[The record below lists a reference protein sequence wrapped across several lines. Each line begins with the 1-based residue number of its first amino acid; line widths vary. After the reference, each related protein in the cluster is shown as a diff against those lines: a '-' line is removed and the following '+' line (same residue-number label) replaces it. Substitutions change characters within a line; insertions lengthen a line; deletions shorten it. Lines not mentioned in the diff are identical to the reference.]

1 MESVLKSLFKRE
13 LKAILAPYADIICA
27 LFIIAIIGYIIYY
40 LYNKFN
46 ENKTK
51 NNVNSIVNNS
61 LKCPN
66 CGLEISPED
75 RFCLKCGTALTPQI
89 VNSITIRKNLFRYI
103 TSNSKIYYYICSHW
117 FYCSLY
123 FTYSHWCHGRI
134 NYFL

>member
-13 LKAILAPYADIICA
+13 LKAILAPYSDIICA

-46 ENKTK
+46 KNKIK
-51 NNVNSIVNNS
+51 NNINSIVNNS

-75 RFCLKCGTALTPQI
+75 RFCLKCGTALTPQT
-89 VNSITIRKNLFRYI
+89 VNPSPSEKTFLDTLLQILKYTIIYALVGFAILFI
-103 TSNSKIYYYICSHW
+103 LLILI
-117 FYCSLY
+117 
-123 FTYSHWCHGRI
+123 GVMAE
-134 NYFL
+134 

>member
-13 LKAILAPYADIICA
+13 LKAILAPYSDIICT

-75 RFCLKCGTALTPQI
+75 RFCLKCGTALTPQTVNPTPSEKTFLDTLLQILKYTIIYALIGFI
-89 VNSITIRKNLFRYI
+89 VLFI
-103 TSNSKIYYYICSHW
+103 LLILI
-117 FYCSLY
+117 
-123 FTYSHWCHGRI
+123 GVMAE
-134 NYFL
+134 

>member
-13 LKAILAPYADIICA
+13 LKAILAPYSDIICA

-75 RFCLKCGTALTPQI
+75 KFCLKCGTALTPQ
-89 VNSITIRKNLFRYI
+89 TINPSTSEKTFLDTLLQILKYTIIYALIGFAILFI
-103 TSNSKIYYYICSHW
+103 LLILI
-117 FYCSLY
+117 
-123 FTYSHWCHGRI
+123 GVMAE
-134 NYFL
+134 

>member
-13 LKAILAPYADIICA
+13 LKAILAPYSDIICA

-46 ENKTK
+46 ENKIK

-75 RFCLKCGTALTPQI
+75 RFCLKCGTALTPQTVNPSPSEKTFLDTLLQILKYTIIYALIGFI
-89 VNSITIRKNLFRYI
+89 VLFI
-103 TSNSKIYYYICSHW
+103 LLILI
-117 FYCSLY
+117 
-123 FTYSHWCHGRI
+123 GVMVE
-134 NYFL
+134 

>member
-13 LKAILAPYADIICA
+13 LKAILAPYSDIICA

-66 CGLEISPED
+66 CGLEISSED
-75 RFCLKCGTALTPQI
+75 RFCLKCGTALTPQT
-89 VNSITIRKNLFRYI
+89 VNPSSSEKTFLDTLLQILKYTIIYALIGFAILFI
-103 TSNSKIYYYICSHW
+103 LLILI
-117 FYCSLY
+117 
-123 FTYSHWCHGRI
+123 GVMAE
-134 NYFL
+134 

>member
-13 LKAILAPYADIICA
+13 LKAILAPYSDIICT

-66 CGLEISPED
+66 YGLEISPED
-75 RFCLKCGTALTPQI
+75 RFCLKCGTALTPQT
-89 VNSITIRKNLFRYI
+89 VNPSPSKKTFLDTLLQILKYTIIYALVGFAILFI
-103 TSNSKIYYYICSHW
+103 LLILI
-117 FYCSLY
+117 
-123 FTYSHWCHGRI
+123 GVMAE
-134 NYFL
+134 

>member
-1 MESVLKSLFKRE
+1 MESVLKSFFKRE
-13 LKAILAPYADIICA
+13 LKAILAPYSDIICA

-75 RFCLKCGTALTPQI
+75 RFCLKCGTALTPQTVNPSPSEKTFLDTLLQILKYTIIYALIGFI
-89 VNSITIRKNLFRYI
+89 VLFI
-103 TSNSKIYYYICSHW
+103 LLILI
-117 FYCSLY
+117 
-123 FTYSHWCHGRI
+123 GVMAE
-134 NYFL
+134 

>member
-13 LKAILAPYADIICA
+13 LKAILAPYSDIICA

-75 RFCLKCGTALTPQI
+75 RFCLKCGTALTPQT
-89 VNSITIRKNLFRYI
+89 VNPSPSKKTFLDTLLQILKYTIIYALVGFAILFI
-103 TSNSKIYYYICSHW
+103 LLILI
-117 FYCSLY
+117 
-123 FTYSHWCHGRI
+123 GVMVE
-134 NYFL
+134 

>member
-13 LKAILAPYADIICA
+13 LKAILAPYSDIICA

-66 CGLEISPED
+66 CGLEISPKD
-75 RFCLKCGTALTPQI
+75 RFCLKCGTALTPQT
-89 VNSITIRKNLFRYI
+89 VNPSPSEKTFLDTLLQILKYTIIYALIGFAILFI
-103 TSNSKIYYYICSHW
+103 LLILI
-117 FYCSLY
+117 
-123 FTYSHWCHGRI
+123 GVMEE
-134 NYFL
+134 

>member
-13 LKAILAPYADIICA
+13 LKAILAPYSDIICA

-75 RFCLKCGTALTPQI
+75 RFCLKCGTALTPQTVNPSPSEKTFLDTLLQILKYTIIYALIGFI
-89 VNSITIRKNLFRYI
+89 VFFILIILIGIMAK
-103 TSNSKIYYYICSHW
+103 
-117 FYCSLY
+117 
-123 FTYSHWCHGRI
+123 
-134 NYFL
+134 

>member
-13 LKAILAPYADIICA
+13 LKAILAPYSDIICA

-89 VNSITIRKNLFRYI
+89 VNPSPSEKTFLDTLLQILKYTIIYALIGFIVLFI
-103 TSNSKIYYYICSHW
+103 LLILI
-117 FYCSLY
+117 
-123 FTYSHWCHGRI
+123 GVMAE
-134 NYFL
+134 

>member
-75 RFCLKCGTALTPQI
+75 RFCLKCGTALTPQTANPAPSEKTFLDTLLQI
-89 VNSITIRKNLFRYI
+89 LKYTIIYALIGFAILFI
-103 TSNSKIYYYICSHW
+103 LLILI
-117 FYCSLY
+117 
-123 FTYSHWCHGRI
+123 GVMAE
-134 NYFL
+134 

>member
-13 LKAILAPYADIICA
+13 LKAILAPYADIIFA

-75 RFCLKCGTALTPQI
+75 RFCLKCGTALTPQT
-89 VNSITIRKNLFRYI
+89 VNPSPSEKTFLDTLLQILKYTIIYALIGFAILFI
-103 TSNSKIYYYICSHW
+103 LLILI
-117 FYCSLY
+117 
-123 FTYSHWCHGRI
+123 GVMAE
-134 NYFL
+134 

>member
-1 MESVLKSLFKRE
+1 MENVLKSLFKRE

-75 RFCLKCGTALTPQI
+75 RFCLKCGTALTPQTVNPSPSEKTFLDTLLQILKYTIIYALIGFI
-89 VNSITIRKNLFRYI
+89 VLFI
-103 TSNSKIYYYICSHW
+103 LLILI
-117 FYCSLY
+117 
-123 FTYSHWCHGRI
+123 GVMAE
-134 NYFL
+134 

>member
-13 LKAILAPYADIICA
+13 LKAILAPYSDIICA

-75 RFCLKCGTALTPQI
+75 RFCLKCGTALTPQT
-89 VNSITIRKNLFRYI
+89 VNPTPSEKTFLDTLLQILKYTIIYALIGFAILFI
-103 TSNSKIYYYICSHW
+103 LLILIGVTAE
-117 FYCSLY
+117 
-123 FTYSHWCHGRI
+123 
-134 NYFL
+134 

>member
-61 LKCPN
+61 LKCAN

-75 RFCLKCGTALTPQI
+75 RFCLKCGTALTPQ
-89 VNSITIRKNLFRYI
+89 TINPASSEKTFLDTLLQILKYTIIYALIGFAILFI
-103 TSNSKIYYYICSHW
+103 LLILI
-117 FYCSLY
+117 
-123 FTYSHWCHGRI
+123 GVMAE
-134 NYFL
+134 

>member
-13 LKAILAPYADIICA
+13 LKAILAPYSDIICA

-75 RFCLKCGTALTPQI
+75 RFCLKCGTALTPQT
-89 VNSITIRKNLFRYI
+89 VNPAPSEKTFLDTLLQILKYTIIYALIGFAILFI
-103 TSNSKIYYYICSHW
+103 LLILI
-117 FYCSLY
+117 
-123 FTYSHWCHGRI
+123 GVMAE
-134 NYFL
+134 

>member
-51 NNVNSIVNNS
+51 
-61 LKCPN
+61 LYTKQ
-66 CGLEISPED
+66 
-75 RFCLKCGTALTPQI
+75 KALPKK
-89 VNSITIRKNLFRYI
+89 VKLFYI
-103 TSNSKIYYYICSHW
+103 FFIYNTYY
-117 FYCSLY
+117 
-123 FTYSHWCHGRI
+123 
-134 NYFL
+134 

>member
-13 LKAILAPYADIICA
+13 LKAILAPYSDIICT

-75 RFCLKCGTALTPQI
+75 RFCLKCGTALTPQTVNPSPSEKTFLDTLLQILKYTIIYALIGFI
-89 VNSITIRKNLFRYI
+89 VLFI
-103 TSNSKIYYYICSHW
+103 LLILI
-117 FYCSLY
+117 
-123 FTYSHWCHGRI
+123 GVMAE
-134 NYFL
+134 

>member
-13 LKAILAPYADIICA
+13 LKAILAPYSDIICA

-46 ENKTK
+46 ENKIK

-75 RFCLKCGTALTPQI
+75 KFCLKCGTALTPQT
-89 VNSITIRKNLFRYI
+89 VNPSPSEKTFLDTLLQILKYTIIYALIGFAILFI
-103 TSNSKIYYYICSHW
+103 LLILI
-117 FYCSLY
+117 
-123 FTYSHWCHGRI
+123 GVMAE
-134 NYFL
+134 

>member
-66 CGLEISPED
+66 YGLEISPED
-75 RFCLKCGTALTPQI
+75 RFCLKCGTALTPQT
-89 VNSITIRKNLFRYI
+89 VNPSPSKKTFLDTLLQILKYTIIYALIGFAILFI
-103 TSNSKIYYYICSHW
+103 LLILI
-117 FYCSLY
+117 
-123 FTYSHWCHGRI
+123 GVMAE
-134 NYFL
+134 

>member
-13 LKAILAPYADIICA
+13 LKAILAPYSDIICA

-66 CGLEISPED
+66 CGLEISPKD
-75 RFCLKCGTALTPQI
+75 RFCLKCGTALTPQT
-89 VNSITIRKNLFRYI
+89 VNPSPSEKTFLDTLLQILKYTIIYALIGFAILFI
-103 TSNSKIYYYICSHW
+103 LLILIGVTAE
-117 FYCSLY
+117 
-123 FTYSHWCHGRI
+123 
-134 NYFL
+134 

>member
-13 LKAILAPYADIICA
+13 LKAILTPYSDIICA

-75 RFCLKCGTALTPQI
+75 RFCLKCGTALTLQT
-89 VNSITIRKNLFRYI
+89 VNPSPSEKTFLDTLQDNLYI
-103 TSNSKIYYYICSHW
+103 FLYYYVLNK
-117 FYCSLY
+117 YY
-123 FTYSHWCHGRI
+123 
-134 NYFL
+134 

>member
-13 LKAILAPYADIICA
+13 LKAILAPYSDIICA

-66 CGLEISPED
+66 YGLEISPED
-75 RFCLKCGTALTPQI
+75 RFCLKCGTALTPQT
-89 VNSITIRKNLFRYI
+89 VNPAPSEKTFLDTLLQILKYTIIYALVGFAILFI
-103 TSNSKIYYYICSHW
+103 LLILI
-117 FYCSLY
+117 
-123 FTYSHWCHGRI
+123 GVMVE
-134 NYFL
+134 

>member
-13 LKAILAPYADIICA
+13 LKAILAPYSDIICA

-66 CGLEISPED
+66 YGLEISPED
-75 RFCLKCGTALTPQI
+75 RFCLKCGTALTPQT
-89 VNSITIRKNLFRYI
+89 VNPAPSKKTFLDTLLQILKYTIIYALVVFAILFI
-103 TSNSKIYYYICSHW
+103 LLILI
-117 FYCSLY
+117 
-123 FTYSHWCHGRI
+123 GVMVE
-134 NYFL
+134 

>member
-66 CGLEISPED
+66 YGLEISPED
-75 RFCLKCGTALTPQI
+75 RFCLKCGTALTPQT
-89 VNSITIRKNLFRYI
+89 VNPSPSKKTFLDTLLQILKYTIIYALVGFAILFI
-103 TSNSKIYYYICSHW
+103 LLILI
-117 FYCSLY
+117 
-123 FTYSHWCHGRI
+123 GVMVE
-134 NYFL
+134 

>member
-13 LKAILAPYADIICA
+13 LKAILAPYSDIICT

-75 RFCLKCGTALTPQI
+75 RFCLKCGTALTPQT
-89 VNSITIRKNLFRYI
+89 VNPAPSEKTFLDTLLQILKYTIIYALVGFAILFI
-103 TSNSKIYYYICSHW
+103 LLILI
-117 FYCSLY
+117 
-123 FTYSHWCHGRI
+123 GVMAE
-134 NYFL
+134 

>member
-13 LKAILAPYADIICA
+13 LKAILAPYSDIICA

-46 ENKTK
+46 ENETK

-75 RFCLKCGTALTPQI
+75 RFCLKCGTALTPQT
-89 VNSITIRKNLFRYI
+89 VNPSPSEKTFLDTLLQILKYTIIYALIGFAILFI
-103 TSNSKIYYYICSHW
+103 LLILI
-117 FYCSLY
+117 
-123 FTYSHWCHGRI
+123 GVMAE
-134 NYFL
+134 

>member
-13 LKAILAPYADIICA
+13 LKAILAPYSDIICT

-40 LYNKFN
+40 FYNKFN

-75 RFCLKCGTALTPQI
+75 RFCLKCGTALTPQT
-89 VNSITIRKNLFRYI
+89 VNPAPSEKTFLDTLLQILKYTIIYALIGFAILFI
-103 TSNSKIYYYICSHW
+103 LLILI
-117 FYCSLY
+117 
-123 FTYSHWCHGRI
+123 GVMAE
-134 NYFL
+134 

>member
-13 LKAILAPYADIICA
+13 LKAILAPYADIICT

-75 RFCLKCGTALTPQI
+75 RFCLKCGTALTPQT
-89 VNSITIRKNLFRYI
+89 VNPAPSEKTFLDTLLQILKYTIIYALIGFAILFI
-103 TSNSKIYYYICSHW
+103 LLILI
-117 FYCSLY
+117 
-123 FTYSHWCHGRI
+123 GVMAE
-134 NYFL
+134 

>member
-13 LKAILAPYADIICA
+13 LKAILAPYSDIICA

-66 CGLEISPED
+66 CGLEILPED
-75 RFCLKCGTALTPQI
+75 KFCLKCGTALTPQT
-89 VNSITIRKNLFRYI
+89 VNPSPSEKTFLDTLLQILKYTIIYALIGFAILFI
-103 TSNSKIYYYICSHW
+103 LLILI
-117 FYCSLY
+117 
-123 FTYSHWCHGRI
+123 GVMAE
-134 NYFL
+134 

>member
-1 MESVLKSLFKRE
+1 MENVLKSLFKRE
-13 LKAILAPYADIICA
+13 LKAILAPYSDIICA

-66 CGLEISPED
+66 CGLEIAPED
-75 RFCLKCGTALTPQI
+75 RFCLKCGTALTPQT
-89 VNSITIRKNLFRYI
+89 VNPSPSEKTFLDTLLQILKYTIIYALIGFAILFI
-103 TSNSKIYYYICSHW
+103 LLILI
-117 FYCSLY
+117 
-123 FTYSHWCHGRI
+123 GVMAE
-134 NYFL
+134 

>member
-75 RFCLKCGTALTPQI
+75 RFCLKCGTALTPQT
-89 VNSITIRKNLFRYI
+89 VNPTPSEKTFLDTLLQILKYTIIYALIGFAILFI
-103 TSNSKIYYYICSHW
+103 LLILI
-117 FYCSLY
+117 
-123 FTYSHWCHGRI
+123 GVMAE
-134 NYFL
+134 

>member
-13 LKAILAPYADIICA
+13 LKAILAPYSDIICT
-27 LFIIAIIGYIIYY
+27 LFIIAIIDYIIYY

-75 RFCLKCGTALTPQI
+75 RFCLKCGTALTPQT
-89 VNSITIRKNLFRYI
+89 VNPAPSEKTFLDTLLQILKYTIIYALIGFAILFI
-103 TSNSKIYYYICSHW
+103 LLILI
-117 FYCSLY
+117 
-123 FTYSHWCHGRI
+123 GVMAE
-134 NYFL
+134 

>member
-13 LKAILAPYADIICA
+13 LKAILTPYSDIICA

-75 RFCLKCGTALTPQI
+75 RFCLKCGTALTPQT
-89 VNSITIRKNLFRYI
+89 VNPSSSEKTFLDTLLQILKYTIIYALIGFAILFI
-103 TSNSKIYYYICSHW
+103 LLILI
-117 FYCSLY
+117 
-123 FTYSHWCHGRI
+123 GVMGE
-134 NYFL
+134 

>member
-13 LKAILAPYADIICA
+13 LKAILAPYSDIICT

-75 RFCLKCGTALTPQI
+75 RFCLKCGTALTPQT
-89 VNSITIRKNLFRYI
+89 VNPSPSEKTFLDTLLQILKYTIIYALIGFAILFI
-103 TSNSKIYYYICSHW
+103 LLILI
-117 FYCSLY
+117 
-123 FTYSHWCHGRI
+123 GVMVE
-134 NYFL
+134 

>member
-13 LKAILAPYADIICA
+13 LKAILAPYSDIICA

-66 CGLEISPED
+66 YGLEISPED
-75 RFCLKCGTALTPQI
+75 RFCLKCGTALTPQT
-89 VNSITIRKNLFRYI
+89 VNPSPSEKTFLDTLLQILKYTIIYALVGFAILFI
-103 TSNSKIYYYICSHW
+103 LLILI
-117 FYCSLY
+117 
-123 FTYSHWCHGRI
+123 GVMVE
-134 NYFL
+134 